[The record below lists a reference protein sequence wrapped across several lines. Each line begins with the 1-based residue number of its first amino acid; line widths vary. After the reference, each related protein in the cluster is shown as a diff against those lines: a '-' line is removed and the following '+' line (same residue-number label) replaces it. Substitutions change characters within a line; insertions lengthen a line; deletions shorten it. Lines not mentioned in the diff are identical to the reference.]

1 MKTAVTL
8 SDHPCCI
15 NSGRPVIGIDEVGRG
30 SLIAD
35 VVTAAVIFPGDM
47 PAGLKD
53 SKTISSKKRDI
64 LEPQIKEKGI
74 WAIGRATVEEIDEH
88 GILQA
93 TLLAM
98 FRAWRGISE
107 EYRNGALVIIDGD
120 KAPKI
125 PGDIILLPK
134 GDQLCPTISAASILA
149 KVCRDKEIEA
159 LHLIEGR
166 YNWGKNKGYGT
177 KDHFAAIS
185 EHGPSKYHRKS
196 FNPVRTILRERA
208 KIADKP

>member
-1 MKTAVTL
+1 METIANL
-8 SDHPCCI
+8 IDHPCCR

-35 VVTAAVIFPGDM
+35 VVTSAVIFPGDM
-47 PAGLKD
+47 PEGLKD
-53 SKTISSKKRDI
+53 SKKISSVKRDI
-64 LEPQIKEKGI
+64 LEPQIKAKAI
-74 WAIGRATVEEIDEH
+74 WSIGRASIEEIDEH

-98 FRAWRGISE
+98 FRAWRGIPE
-107 EYRNGALVIIDGD
+107 KYRSGALVIIDGD

-159 LHLIEGR
+159 LHLTEGR

-177 KDHFAAIS
+177 KDHFAAIT

-196 FNPVRTILRERA
+196 FNPVRTILRERTQ
-208 KIADKP
+208 IADKP